1 MTVVQ
6 RATLK
11 HEHQGIH
18 NLTLAKIE
26 PTVYRWLDQD
36 GRPFNGVDYTAQ
48 DIAIKA
54 LRFTVE
60 TEVVWIGWDLT
71 LIPTAPPPE
80 ERAAKRI
87 VEQTLSFVGALSFF
101 DQDDIA
107 QAIREETGLPQLI
120 ESIELL
126 LAYEIPRMKY
136 PKRPGLDL
144 THGGLIYAVLEALEK
159 TQQSDLGNL
168 KVILREPVNRIQMY
182 SNVPLKDGKPS

>member
-60 TEVVWIGWDLT
+60 SEVVWIGWDLT

-80 ERAAKRI
+80 ERAAKHI
-87 VEQTLSFVGALSFF
+87 IEAQWASS
-101 DQDDIA
+101 QDDIA
-107 QAIREETGLPQLI
+107 RIIREETGLPQLI

-159 TQQSDLGNL
+159 TQHSDLGNL
-168 KVILREPVNRIQMY
+168 KAILREPVNRIQMY